1 MLKSSMHYKYCVYI
15 TAVLWED
22 HHAVTKDYYE
32 EYFSSVRLKKR
43 QVYYRFQSD
52 FPSFSSCD
60 VISLD
65 IREEV
70 YFD

>member
-1 MLKSSMHYKYCVYI
+1 MHYKYCVYI
-15 TAVLWED
+15 TAVDWEN
-22 HHAVTKDYYE
+22 HRAVTKDYYE
-32 EYFSSVRLKKR
+32 EYESVVRLKKR
-43 QVYYRFQSD
+43 QVYYRFQRD
-52 FPSFSSCD
+52 YPSVSSCD